1 METFC
6 LTDCIF
12 VIFFVS
18 FASKIYA
25 NIHLRILVN
34 SIYHFHE
41 KQLKQPLSCQEFLYL
56 FRGNSSSK
64 LNLIFIYFYLNHQFV
79 VIDLIKFLILLHS
92 SSYFLIF
99 SLLSLVATSARYLG
113 LLISS
118 KYPFALLKIKYK
130 GFTLLIFTYFESLI
144 FRYLIC

>member
-12 VIFFVS
+12 VILFVS

-41 KQLKQPLSCQEFLYL
+41 KQLKQPL
-56 FRGNSSSK
+56 
-64 LNLIFIYFYLNHQFV
+64 LIIQ
-79 VIDLIKFLILLHS
+79 IKFDFHI
-92 SSYFLIF
+92 FL
-99 SLLSLVATSARYLG
+99 
-113 LLISS
+113 
-118 KYPFALLKIKYK
+118 P
-130 GFTLLIFTYFESLI
+130 
-144 FRYLIC
+144 